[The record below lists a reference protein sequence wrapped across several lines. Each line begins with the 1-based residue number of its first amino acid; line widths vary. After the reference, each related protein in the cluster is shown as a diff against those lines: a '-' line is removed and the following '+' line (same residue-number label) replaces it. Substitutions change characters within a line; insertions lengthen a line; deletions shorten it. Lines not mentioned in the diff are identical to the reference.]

1 MNDMAASAI
10 MNWMLICSS
19 DYPYVNN
26 FMVLR
31 YTFEFGFSAFQ
42 CYRTAYPNINI
53 KGSTRSSKSRP
64 MSSVVSASALSDL
77 FDRMSSQQDPENA
90 LRLANDLVD
99 LGEKENALA
108 ALHKFINF
116 SKNRVWSECFKQT
129 MHKYMELCVEL
140 RMPHVA
146 KDGLRHYRRMC
157 LQKSVESLEE
167 VLVTFLQ
174 LGEMKTAI
182 ATTQSQGT
190 NEEVAEDLDK
200 VETSK
205 MPLLSAVTN
214 EGAQERADKSILTPW
229 LCFLW
234 ESYKECLELLRN
246 NVHLELL
253 YHRVAR
259 LAFLFCLRYQR
270 KTEFRKL
277 SERMR
282 NHFTQLKKDQQ
293 RHFNVDL
300 SNPQTITLYLETTI
314 LQLDVAIQLESWQ
327 EAIKR
332 TEDIHKLFIVSGR
345 LPEGPILAAYYEMLE
360 LLFWKTK
367 QSLYHA
373 TALLKLFQLC
383 KEDRKDW
390 LEKMPNEATHLAT
403 RILLAIMSIP
413 AVEAPGILTRHLDL
427 EDSKA
432 GHQRRLESHL
442 RLTGPPSRRTLCK
455 EMADMG
461 VNLCALPAAQSLY
474 SLFENNSNPL
484 TLAADIQPHLASI
497 QETCKSEY
505 TQYIEPL
512 KEVLAIKI
520 LKQLSQVYKS
530 LSMKKLYTL
539 IPFFDANKLENDIA
553 YAGWKNVVK
562 VRINYVKQSLDF
574 GGEEAFTLPAD
585 AEPSAESLMLDVA
598 ALRQTPSDQIN
609 RYIQKMHDCLKEAV
623 QATCS
628 LANAELRSVIADLH
642 KLQRHHAFEDHEA
655 ILQRRRGIETYKE
668 ETEKMQLEMVHTSDC
683 IHKCC
688 PWFEFKLYRD
698 LLIKMSR
705 YQKPENALRYR
716 KRFFLFFEDLL
727 NVGKKQHALAAL
739 QDFINFSK
747 NRVWSKC
754 FEQIM
759 HKYMELCVDL
769 RRPHVAKDGLFQYRR
784 MCQQINV
791 KSLEE
796 VVLAFLELGE
806 KKAAIAKAESQG
818 VAEEIAEDLDQA
830 ESPERLL
837 LSAVSGEGA
846 QDRADRSIL
855 SPWLRFLWESYRQCL
870 ELLRNNVQVELLYHR
885 VARLAFLFCLRY
897 QRKAE
902 FRKLSENL
910 RTHLTQLQKHQQ
922 SHFNVKLSN
931 PETIALHQETRILQL
946 DVAIQ
951 LESWQ
956 EAIKSTDDVQ
966 QLFAISG
973 RLPKGPNLAS
983 YYEKLALIFWKAKDS
998 LYHASALLKLFQLC
1012 KENRKN
1018 WLEKMSDEATHLA
1031 TRVLLAIISIRAVE
1045 SPAIL
1050 SRHLD
1055 LEDSKADHQ
1064 RRLASLLRLTGPPS
1078 RRTLCKEM
1086 ARMGVNVCALPAAQS
1101 LYNIFESNNN
1111 PLTLAAD
1118 VRPHLESIQ
1127 ETGKSEYTQYVE
1139 PLQEVL
1145 TIKILKQVLLLCVS
1159 NVKLHP
1165 VLFQLSQVYKSLS
1178 MKKLY
1183 TLIPFFDANKLENDI
1198 AYAGWKN
1205 VVQVRINYLKQ
1216 SLDFGVEEAFT
1227 LATDA
1232 DPSAESSMLDVAAL
1246 RHTPCDQIHGY
1257 IQKMHNCLKEAV
1269 QATCSVADSELRSV
1283 IADLHKLQRYHA
1295 FDDHEAILER
1305 RRRIETYKEETEK
1318 MQLKMEETV
1327 RERER
1332 YEAEA
1337 QRLAEQSRLEQENT
1351 ERQQAIRRR
1360 EQEELQKRVV
1370 RDRLERMKD
1379 PKFRRFLAEM
1389 PEEEIENLDND
1400 TLLQKQIT
1408 HMEQEK
1414 REHMAKLRVAEKKWD
1429 HMVRALR
1436 IEEMPRLVDNY
1447 EKEAEMAPTFWMEH
1461 EKERVATA
1469 IEDRKLYLATHE
1481 RLKRMQEDANQ
1492 FKESLKE
1499 KTVARFE
1506 EKMKQWEQKMQEFR
1520 KARLEDRKA
1529 KRKEIRR
1536 RLWLEEKAEAER
1548 QKLDEERKKKE
1559 EEERSMKQ
1567 AKYGGYGLRGMDMEK
1582 RGAGKDRE
1590 PEFVG
1595 TWERKGPI
1603 ETKQEEPFNET
1614 WVKGRRQQADL
1625 GPQRTLFDASR
1636 GSYRMSSMRSS
1647 ELDSDASWQ
1656 SRRTVDG
1663 LADRPRGRMDDL
1675 GSRPFAFDRARN
1687 RLAEPEPDLDFSRAR
1702 MTQRVAEQN
1711 DRPQRP
1717 GLRPGGTPYGS
1728 QDARLQPDP
1737 YRRINV
1743 RDRAG
1748 PDDDVT
1754 FSRSSFGRKLESD
1767 KGGSLSPERSAG
1779 GGGGPTEARRERSFG
1794 QQQQTNAA
1802 GVYRPPIGGNR
1813 YGNDN
1818 RPSFMTRTD
1827 QSNRVGGDSWRS
1839 GSRGVEEKSSLA
1851 WRRQGQAD
1859 PQKTTVRAEEREGA
1873 PKSTREKPNVADNDL
1888 DEGWSRKSESDT
1900 MQWLVFCVHS
1910 DKIPLLE
1917 AYLHPK
1923 EVMMHSPFRVVDLL
1937 DCAYVIRTVADDC
1950 KLSIGFE
1957 HEDRLPI
1964 QMATVSLQEREDW
1977 VQALTEKLCS
1987 MGCMNVP
1994 SNLYSAYPRSGSVG
2008 KDQRL
2013 GASVIGSQQISINSA
2028 TEACPSAECTSYEA
2042 LRPSDAPDN
2051 MDLEQYL
2058 VPESTVESR
2067 RSNSRTSDISEQS
2080 TEQIADTFS
2089 YDVSRSMEKPPLPPR
2104 DSTISHSSNI
2114 LVFPKS
2120 AVSEHFIVPYD
2131 SSAYDVPTS
2140 SGHSASLL
2148 SAMGRKEPSS
2158 QPSVEVS
2165 DESGGGSTF
2174 ALASCAE
2181 VASRLSDEAS
2191 RKSSTSSGQ
2200 SSQASI
2206 SSFYKSLPKEK
2217 QRVQG
2222 LCPSSLMQ
2230 QCASHSC
2237 VDVATSQPIS
2247 AGEQACSPPV
2257 PAEPP
2262 PALPPKK
2269 LLSMLR
2275 VSLREQE
2282 VLRLKTEVQSHHGL
2296 KITLSIA
2303 EILHIAFVD
2312 VAGFL
2317 WICGWQTSDVSGK
2330 LRSFV
2335 HIGDRLIA
2343 VDGLPVDSD
2352 AQLRSFISNRFA
2364 LDRKCEVVLKRMPM
2378 AKVFLFKRSHDGE
2391 CVGLTMRKGKNEVEG
2406 VREGSLAWRAGFRVK
2421 TISSI
2426 NPDME
2431 TTWYITEVN
2440 NRPVSVFSK
2449 NGECKQRLTAIG
2461 RELSIVVQP
2470 TDFVKLLKRQMK
2482 CMKRYRDFI
2491 VS

>member
-1 MNDMAASAI
+1 MSGLSTGM
-10 MNWMLICSS
+10 S
-19 DYPYVNN
+19 DEQ
-26 FMVLR
+26 R
-31 YTFEFGFSAFQ
+31 
-42 CYRTAYPNINI
+42 
-53 KGSTRSSKSRP
+53 
-64 MSSVVSASALSDL
+64 
-77 FDRMSSQQDPENA
+77 DPENA
-90 LRLANDLVD
+90 LRQANGFVN
-99 LGEKENALA
+99 LGKKQRALA
-108 ALHKFINF
+108 VLQNYVGF
-116 SKNRVWSECFKQT
+116 SKNRVWSECFEQM
-129 MHKYMELCVEL
+129 MHKYMELCVDL
-140 RMPHVA
+140 RQPNVA
-146 KDGLRHYRRMC
+146 KEGLRYYRRMC
-157 LQKSVESLEE
+157 QQTNIESLEK
-167 VLVTFLQ
+167 VVVAFLQ
-174 LGEMKTAI
+174 LGEQKTLTAKM
-182 ATTQSQGT
+182 QSQDT
-190 NEEVAEDLDK
+190 DEETAEDLYEAESPEK
-200 VETSK
+200 L
-205 MPLLSAVTN
+205 LLSAATGEAVQ
-214 EGAQERADKSILTPW
+214 GQADKSVLIPW
-229 LCFLW
+229 LRFLW
-234 ESYKECLELLRN
+234 ESYKACLQLFRSK
-246 NVHLELL
+246 VSMELL

-259 LAFLFCLRYQR
+259 LACIFCLRYRR
-270 KTEFRKL
+270 KTELRKL
-277 SERMR
+277 SEWLRA
-282 NHFTQLKKDQQ
+282 HFAQLNKQ
-293 RHFNVDL
+293 RHSSVESL
-300 SNPQTITLYLETTI
+300 SPQTITLCMDTRV
-314 LQLDVAIQLESWQ
+314 LQLVVAVRLESWQ

-332 TEDIHKLFIVSGR
+332 TDDVHKLFVMSGH
-345 LPEGPILAAYYEMLE
+345 LPDGPILATFYEMLA

-367 QSLYHA
+367 ESLYHA
-373 TALLKLFQLC
+373 TALLKLFQLR
-383 KEDRKDW
+383 KENRKNW
-390 LEKMPNEATHLAT
+390 LEKMPDEATHLAT
-403 RILLAIMSIP
+403 RVLLATISIQ
-413 AVEAPGILTRHLDL
+413 AVESANILSRHLDV

-432 GHQRRLESHL
+432 DRQRGLASL
-442 RLTGPPSRRTLCK
+442 LGVTGFQSRRTLFK
-455 EMADMG
+455 EMAHMG
-461 VNLCALPAAQSLY
+461 VNACALPAAQSLY
-474 SLFENNSNPL
+474 NIFESNNNPL
-484 TLAADIQPHLASI
+484 TLAADVHPHLESI
-497 QETCKSEY
+497 QKTGKSEY

-512 KEVLAIKI
+512 QEVLTIKI

-530 LSMKKLYTL
+530 LSMNKLYTL

-562 VRINYVKQSLDF
+562 VRINYLKQSLDF
-574 GGEEAFTLPAD
+574 GVEESFTLRAD
-585 AEPSAESLMLDVA
+585 AEPSAESLMFDFVT
-598 ALRQTPSDQIN
+598 LRHTVSSQIN
-609 RYIQKMHDCLKEAV
+609 GNIQKMHDCLKEAV

-628 LANAELRSVIADLH
+628 VADAELRSVIADLH
-642 KLQRHHAFEDHEA
+642 KFQRYHTFADYVA
-655 ILQRRRGIETYKE
+655 ILERRRCIETYKE
-668 ETEKMQLEMVHTSDC
+668 EMERTHLEIVCS
-683 IHKCC
+683 
-688 PWFEFKLYRD
+688 Y
-698 LLIKMSR
+698 
-705 YQKPENALRYR
+705 N
-716 KRFFLFFEDLL
+716 LL

-769 RRPHVAKDGLFQYRR
+769 RRPHIAKDGLFQYRR

-910 RTHLTQLQKHQQ
+910 RTHLAQLQKHQQ
-922 SHFNVKLSN
+922 SHFNIKLSN

-983 YYEKLALIFWKAKDS
+983 YYEKLALIFWKARDS

-1018 WLEKMSDEATHLA
+1018 WLEKMSDDATHLA

-1101 LYNIFESNNN
+1101 LYSIFESNNN

-1118 VRPHLESIQ
+1118 VQPHLESIQ
-1127 ETGKSEYTQYVE
+1127 ETGKSEYTQYIE

-1145 TIKILKQVLLLCVS
+1145 TIKILKQ
-1159 NVKLHP
+1159 
-1165 VLFQLSQVYKSLS
+1165 LSQVYKSLS
-1178 MKKLY
+1178 MNKLY

-1205 VVQVRINYLKQ
+1205 VVQMGCLAVMLHLQVRINYLKQ

-1227 LATDA
+1227 LASDA

-1269 QATCSVADSELRSV
+1269 QSTCSVADAVRPRSFENLNYGSDFQELRSV
-1283 IADLHKLQRYHA
+1283 ITDLHKMQRYHA

-1351 ERQQAIRRR
+1351 ERQQAMRRR

-1481 RLKRMQEDANQ
+1481 RLKRMQDDANQ

-1499 KTVARFE
+1499 KTAARFE
-1506 EKMKQWEQKMQEFR
+1506 EKMKQWEQKMQEVR

-1529 KRKEIRR
+1529 KRKEARR
-1536 RLWLEEKAEAER
+1536 RIWLEEKAEAER
-1548 QKLDEERKKKE
+1548 QKMDEERKRKE

-1567 AKYGGYGLRGMDMEK
+1567 AKYGNYGLRGMDMDK

-1590 PEFVG
+1590 AEFVG

-1603 ETKQEEPFNET
+1603 ETKQDGNFLKFDSILGRALLFFFLRLEPFNET
-1614 WVKGRRQQADL
+1614 WVKGRRLQADM
-1625 GPQRTLFDASR
+1625 GSQRTLFDSSR
-1636 GSYRMSSMRSS
+1636 GSYRMSSVRSS
-1647 ELDSDASWQ
+1647 EVDSEASWQ
-1656 SRRTVDG
+1656 SRRVADG
-1663 LADRPRGRMDDL
+1663 LPDRPRGRVDDV
-1675 GSRPFAFDRARN
+1675 GTRPFAFDRPRN

-1702 MTQRVAEQN
+1702 MTQKIAEQT

-1717 GLRPGGTPYGS
+1717 GLRPGGAPYGS
-1728 QDARLQPDP
+1728 QDARLQSDP
-1737 YRRINV
+1737 YRRINA

-1767 KGGSLSPERSAG
+1767 KGNSLSPERSVGGG
-1779 GGGGPTEARRERSFG
+1779 GGGGPTEARREQRSFG
-1794 QQQQTNAA
+1794 QQQQTNA

-1813 YGNDN
+1813 YAGDS

-1827 QSNRVGGDSWRS
+1827 QSSRVSGDSWRS
-1839 GSRGVEEKSSLA
+1839 GSRGGVDEKSSLT
-1851 WRRQGQAD
+1851 WRRQGQVE
-1859 PQKTTVRAEEREGA
+1859 PPKTARTAEEREGQS
-1873 PKSTREKPNVADNDL
+1873 KSTREKPNMADNDL
-1888 DEGWSRKSESDT
+1888 DEGWSR
-1900 MQWLVFCVHS
+1900 
-1910 DKIPLLE
+1910 
-1917 AYLHPK
+1917 
-1923 EVMMHSPFRVVDLL
+1923 
-1937 DCAYVIRTVADDC
+1937 
-1950 KLSIGFE
+1950 
-1957 HEDRLPI
+1957 
-1964 QMATVSLQEREDW
+1964 
-1977 VQALTEKLCS
+1977 VQ
-1987 MGCMNVP
+1987 
-1994 SNLYSAYPRSGSVG
+1994 R
-2008 KDQRL
+2008 
-2013 GASVIGSQQISINSA
+2013 
-2028 TEACPSAECTSYEA
+2028 
-2042 LRPSDAPDN
+2042 
-2051 MDLEQYL
+2051 
-2058 VPESTVESR
+2058 
-2067 RSNSRTSDISEQS
+2067 
-2080 TEQIADTFS
+2080 
-2089 YDVSRSMEKPPLPPR
+2089 
-2104 DSTISHSSNI
+2104 H
-2114 LVFPKS
+2114 
-2120 AVSEHFIVPYD
+2120 
-2131 SSAYDVPTS
+2131 
-2140 SGHSASLL
+2140 
-2148 SAMGRKEPSS
+2148 
-2158 QPSVEVS
+2158 
-2165 DESGGGSTF
+2165 
-2174 ALASCAE
+2174 
-2181 VASRLSDEAS
+2181 
-2191 RKSSTSSGQ
+2191 
-2200 SSQASI
+2200 
-2206 SSFYKSLPKEK
+2206 
-2217 QRVQG
+2217 
-2222 LCPSSLMQ
+2222 
-2230 QCASHSC
+2230 
-2237 VDVATSQPIS
+2237 
-2247 AGEQACSPPV
+2247 
-2257 PAEPP
+2257 
-2262 PALPPKK
+2262 
-2269 LLSMLR
+2269 
-2275 VSLREQE
+2275 
-2282 VLRLKTEVQSHHGL
+2282 
-2296 KITLSIA
+2296 
-2303 EILHIAFVD
+2303 
-2312 VAGFL
+2312 
-2317 WICGWQTSDVSGK
+2317 
-2330 LRSFV
+2330 
-2335 HIGDRLIA
+2335 
-2343 VDGLPVDSD
+2343 
-2352 AQLRSFISNRFA
+2352 
-2364 LDRKCEVVLKRMPM
+2364 
-2378 AKVFLFKRSHDGE
+2378 
-2391 CVGLTMRKGKNEVEG
+2391 
-2406 VREGSLAWRAGFRVK
+2406 
-2421 TISSI
+2421 
-2426 NPDME
+2426 
-2431 TTWYITEVN
+2431 
-2440 NRPVSVFSK
+2440 
-2449 NGECKQRLTAIG
+2449 
-2461 RELSIVVQP
+2461 
-2470 TDFVKLLKRQMK
+2470 
-2482 CMKRYRDFI
+2482 
-2491 VS
+2491 